1 MFMFGMPKGGGG
13 VISQLAMYF
22 SERSHKEPYG
32 VQGLLLGVNL
42 VLLPAAIAVDALT
55 ILAEVASASCCTS
68 RK

>member
-1 MFMFGMPKGGGG
+1 MFGIPKGGGG
-13 VISQLAMYF
+13 VTAQLAMYF
-22 SERSHKEPYG
+22 SEISHKKPYE

-42 VLLPAAIAVDALT
+42 VLLPSALAVDALT